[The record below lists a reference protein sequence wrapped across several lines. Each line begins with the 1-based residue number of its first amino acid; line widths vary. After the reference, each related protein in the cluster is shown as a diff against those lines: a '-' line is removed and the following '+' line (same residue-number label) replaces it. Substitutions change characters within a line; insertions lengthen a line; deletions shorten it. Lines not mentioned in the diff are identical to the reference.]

1 MLYLRWLE
9 TSCRFAGRPALFDG
23 DGVTTFA
30 ELAAA
35 VESAPA
41 SDRLVIARS
50 GDTRFFIDILRAW
63 RDGVAVIPVERDA
76 PKPVLQRPPPDG
88 TRLIKYTPGA
98 SGIPRAIFLND
109 TQVIADADR
118 IVSAMGLSPD
128 VPNLAVVSLAH
139 SYGFCNVVLPLLL
152 HGVPA
157 RLLPLPFPRVMENAF
172 RQHNAAVLP
181 AVPSMWRAWQRA
193 GILTNPPLRLAISAG
208 APLALDLE
216 QRVFSET
223 GIKIHNFYGASECGG
238 IAYDPTDTP
247 RESASI
253 VGTPLPGVKVDV
265 TCDGRLRVTSDA
277 VAMGYDAPRGDDLLG
292 GGVYL
297 TRDLGH
303 TDAAGFIHLTGTTG
317 GAINVAGRKISPTK
331 VEAAIMATGKVSR
344 VKVLG
349 IPSADP
355 ERFEEIGAL
364 VELADGV
371 SPAVLKSALTEHLPL
386 WEIPRHWQFGAQG
399 WNADAA
405 ELRRMFHPGN
415 KK

>member
-9 TSCRFAGRPALFDG
+9 TSRRFADHPAILDG
-23 DGVTTFA
+23 DGATTFA
-30 ELAAA
+30 GLAAA
-35 VESAPA
+35 VESAPKA
-41 SDRLVIARS
+41 IAPVVARS
-50 GDTRFFIDILRAW
+50 GDLRFFVDILRAW

-76 PKPVLQRPPPDG
+76 PDPVLQRPPPAG
-88 TRLIKYTPGA
+88 VRLIKYTPGA

-118 IVSAMGLSPD
+118 IVAAMELSAD

-172 RQHNAAVLP
+172 RQHDAVVLP

-193 GILTNPPLRLAISAG
+193 GILTDAPVRLAISAG

-216 QRVFSET
+216 QRVFEET
-223 GIKIHNFYGASECGG
+223 GLKIHNFYGASECGG
-238 IAYDPTDTP
+238 VAFDATNTP
-247 RESASI
+247 RESAAI
-253 VGTPLPGVKVDV
+253 VGTPLPGVTVDV
-265 TCDGRLRVTSDA
+265 GRDERLRVTSDA
-277 VAMGYDAPRGDDLLG
+277 VAMGYDAPRGDDLLAD
-292 GGVYL
+292 GVYL

-303 TDAAGFIHLTGTTG
+303 TDASGFIHLTGTTG
-317 GAINVAGRKISPTK
+317 GAINVAGRKVSPAK
-331 VEAAIMATGKVSR
+331 VEAAILATGLAPR
-344 VKVLG
+344 VRVLG

-355 ERFEEIGAL
+355 ERFEEIAAL
-364 VELADGV
+364 VELAEGV
-371 SPAVLKSALTEHLPL
+371 SPAVLKSALTDILPL
-386 WEIPRHWQFGAQG
+386 WEIPRHWRFDTHG

-405 ELRRMFHPGN
+405 ELRWLFQKTSRS
-415 KK
+415 

>member
-9 TSCRFAGRPALFDG
+9 TSRRFADRPAIFDG

-30 ELAAA
+30 ALAAA
-35 VESAPA
+35 VETAPVF
-41 SDRLVIARS
+41 DRPVIARS
-50 GDTRFFIDILRAW
+50 GDMRFFIDILRAW

-76 PKPVLQRPPPDG
+76 PEPVLNCPPPEG
-88 TRLIKYTPGA
+88 VRLIKYTPGA

-109 TQVIADADR
+109 SQVIADADR
-118 IVSAMGLSPD
+118 IVGAMGLSPD

-152 HGVPA
+152 HGIPA

-172 RQHNAAVLP
+172 RQHDAVVLP

-216 QRVFSET
+216 QRIFAET

-238 IAYDPTDTP
+238 IAYDSTDTP

-253 VGTPLPGVKVDV
+253 VGSPLPGVTVDV
-265 TCDGRLRVTSDA
+265 EHDGRLRVTSDA

-297 TRDLGH
+297 TRDVGH
-303 TDAAGFIHLTGTTG
+303 RDAQGLIHLTGTTG
-317 GAINVAGRKISPTK
+317 GAINVAGRKISPAK
-331 VEAAIMATGKVSR
+331 VEAAIIATGLVLR
-344 VKVLG
+344 IKVLG

-355 ERFEEIGAL
+355 ERFEEIAAL
-364 VELADGV
+364 AELAEGV
-371 SPAVLKSALTEHLPL
+371 TPAVLKSALAEHLPL

-399 WNADAA
+399 WNADAV
-405 ELRRMFHPGN
+405 ELRRMAA
-415 KK
+415 KKGRH

>member
-9 TSCRFAGRPALFDG
+9 TSRSFADHPAILDG

-30 ELAAA
+30 GLAAA
-35 VESAPA
+35 VEAAPKA
-41 SDRLVIARS
+41 PIPVIART
-50 GDTRFFIDILRAW
+50 GDLRFFIDILRAW

-76 PKPVLQRPPPDG
+76 PDPILHRPPPAE

-109 TQVIADADR
+109 TQVIADAAR
-118 IVSAMGLSPD
+118 IVGAMGLSPD

-152 HGVPA
+152 HGIPA
-157 RLLPLPFPRVMENAF
+157 RLLPLPFPRVMEHAF
-172 RQHNAAVLP
+172 RQHDAVVLP

-193 GILTNPPLRLAISAG
+193 GILTDSPVRLAISAG

-216 QRVFSET
+216 QRVFEET
-223 GIKIHNFYGASECGG
+223 GLKIHNFYGASECGG
-238 IAYDPTDTP
+238 IAFDATDTP

-253 VGTPLPGVKVDV
+253 VGIPLPGVTVDIGR
-265 TCDGRLRVTSDA
+265 DGRLRVTSDA

-297 TRDLGH
+297 TRDLGL
-303 TDAAGFIHLTGTTG
+303 TDASGIIHLTGTTG
-317 GAINVAGRKISPTK
+317 GAINVAGRKISPAK
-331 VEAAIMATGKVSR
+331 VEAAIMATGLVLR

-355 ERFEEIGAL
+355 ERFEEIAAL

-371 SPAVLKSALTEHLPL
+371 SAAVLKSALTERLPL
-386 WEIPRHWQFGAQG
+386 WEIPRHWNFGTDG
-399 WNADAA
+399 WSGDDRQ
-405 ELRRMFHPGN
+405 LRKYFG
-415 KK
+415 K

>member
-9 TSCRFAGRPALFDG
+9 TSRRFADHAAILDG

-30 ELAAA
+30 GLAAA
-35 VESAPA
+35 VDAAPE
-41 SDRLVIARS
+41 SDRPVIARS
-50 GDTRFFIDILRAW
+50 GNPGFFIDILRAW

-76 PKPVLQRPPPDG
+76 PDPVLQRPPPAG

-118 IVSAMGLSPD
+118 IVDAMGLSPD

-172 RQHNAAVLP
+172 RQHDAVVLP

-193 GILTNPPLRLAISAG
+193 GILTDAPLRLAISAG

-216 QRVFSET
+216 QRVFAET
-223 GIKIHNFYGASECGG
+223 GLKIHNFYGASECGG
-238 IAYDPTDTP
+238 IAFDATNTP

-253 VGTPLPGVKVDV
+253 VGTPLPGVTVDV
-265 TCDGRLRVTSDA
+265 GRDGRLRVTSDA
-277 VAMGYDAPRGDDLLG
+277 VAMGYDAPRVDDQLGD
-292 GGVYL
+292 GVYL

-303 TDAAGFIHLTGTTG
+303 TDATGFIHLTGTTG
-317 GAINVAGRKISPTK
+317 GAINVAGRKISPAK
-331 VEAAIMATGKVSR
+331 VEAAILATGLALR

-355 ERFEEIGAL
+355 ERFEEIAAL

-371 SPAVLKSALTEHLPL
+371 SPAVLKSALTERLPL
-386 WEIPRHWQFGAQG
+386 WEIPRHWKFKTDG
-399 WNADAA
+399 WNGDNMQ
-405 ELRRMFHPGN
+405 LRQLFEKG
-415 KK
+415 